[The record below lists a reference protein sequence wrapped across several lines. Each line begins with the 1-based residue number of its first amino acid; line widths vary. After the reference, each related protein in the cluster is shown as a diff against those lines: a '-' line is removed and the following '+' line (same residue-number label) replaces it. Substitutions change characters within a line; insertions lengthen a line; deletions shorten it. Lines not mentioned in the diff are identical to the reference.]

1 MDDGSNLTPMGAT
14 GIGQIDRAAGWTAVD
29 WLALLALVAPWL
41 AAVLLPAVA
50 QWQSYHDFADAR
62 SWLGL
67 PHAFNV
73 LSNLPF
79 LVIGALGLWHLA
91 RAPIDRRIALPYGL
105 FFVGVLLTSFGSAW
119 YHLDPRDA
127 TLVWDRLPIALG
139 FAGLVA
145 ATLVDRAPCRSVLFG
160 AAFASVAIASVL
172 NWFWGGNL
180 VPYLVMQA
188 SFAGV
193 ALVATAR
200 IPSRFTHARWLYGAA
215 ALYGAAIACEKYDRV
230 IEAWT
235 DGGVSG
241 HTLKH
246 LLAALGLYVVYAM
259 LRRRRSVDAQ

>member
-1 MDDGSNLTPMGAT
+1 MGTT
-14 GIGQIDRAAGWTAVD
+14 GITRIDGAADWTAVD

-41 AAVLLPAVA
+41 AAALLPAVA

-62 SWLGL
+62 PWLGL

-91 RAPIDRRIALPYGL
+91 RAGVDRRIALPYGL

-145 ATLVDRAPCRSVLFG
+145 ATLVDRVPRRSALFS
-160 AAFASVAIASVL
+160 AAFASVAVASVL

-180 VPYLVMQA
+180 VPYLAMQA

-200 IPSRFTHARWLYGAA
+200 VPSRFTRAHWLYGAT
-215 ALYGAAIACEKYDRV
+215 ALYGAAIACEKYDRA

-235 DGGVSG
+235 SGGVSG

-259 LRRRRSVDAQ
+259 LRRRRRAGAQ